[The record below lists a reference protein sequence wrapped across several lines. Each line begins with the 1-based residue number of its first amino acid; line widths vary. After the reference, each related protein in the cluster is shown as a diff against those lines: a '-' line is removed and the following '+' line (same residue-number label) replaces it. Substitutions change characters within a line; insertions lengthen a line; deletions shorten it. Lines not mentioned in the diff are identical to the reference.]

1 MSRSQNLRH
10 NVINHMLES
19 IAQGHVQSPLPPQ
32 AALAEM
38 FTVSRTTVRHVLSYL
53 HERGVLEKVKD
64 SWVIVR
70 APEAQDSLNAVMPPI
85 DQQAS
90 LVEKRFFDLIN
101 QRQLQPGDTFSELQ
115 LAKQANVSPVAVR
128 EFLLHFMRYNLLEP
142 VKRGH
147 WQMKKFSQAYA
158 EKLFELREMLET
170 HALTRFLNLPM
181 DDERWIQA
189 RDLLDRHRSM
199 RETIASNYRHF
210 AALDKQLHSLILSA
224 ANNPFFNQSLEI
236 ISVIFHSHY
245 QWDESDLKQRNIVAL
260 EEHMAILSAL
270 IGRRDADALCALHS
284 HLATAKRSMIR
295 SINQYN

>member
-115 LAKQANVSPVAVR
+115 LAKQACQPGGRARILTAFYALQPAGTGQTRPLADEKVFADVCGKAV
-128 EFLLHFMRYNLLEP
+128 
-142 VKRGH
+142 
-147 WQMKKFSQAYA
+147 
-158 EKLFELREMLET
+158 
-170 HALTRFLNLPM
+170 
-181 DDERWIQA
+181 
-189 RDLLDRHRSM
+189 
-199 RETIASNYRHF
+199 
-210 AALDKQLHSLILSA
+210 
-224 ANNPFFNQSLEI
+224 
-236 ISVIFHSHY
+236 
-245 QWDESDLKQRNIVAL
+245 
-260 EEHMAILSAL
+260 
-270 IGRRDADALCALHS
+270 
-284 HLATAKRSMIR
+284 
-295 SINQYN
+295 